1 MESEPTR
8 RFLWLTAFFVG
19 FITVGLVAIQLAE
32 GGAPSIQQDVYR
44 LISMFALNGEW
55 AFDPSFNM
63 TLQALAFIA
72 PLAAIVGIIELLGRS
87 LIGRLREEWKLKQM
101 RGHVVVFGLTK
112 ESLLL
117 MEGIQTGPNAPP
129 VVVIGE
135 ALGDQEKHA
144 ITKLGA
150 VLLDGVGTTEDR
162 LARASIER
170 ADVLISFK
178 SGTDESLTLLSNLD
192 SYLSKSVRMKGR
204 EPVDFWIKI
213 DNPKLGERLAEYFG
227 LTDVQERLHPRF
239 FSLEETAARRLW
251 RNHPLDLYAEGQG
264 QSLVHLCVYGFDSL
278 ATQIMTEA
286 VRQTRP
292 VHRKRMKITVLTEDP
307 EQTREQLLAWRP
319 GLFQCSDLAF
329 ERLPFHP
336 VGISDADYHR
346 LPGEATAHVVCHDDP
361 DAAAATALSLR
372 RLLLSEPP
380 GIESKGNRRLNAP
393 ILVRFDRPTGIGQL
407 LSANETGTEDR
418 SASWPDGVEVFG
430 GFDEMLVGDM
440 RDPLEP
446 TVIDTAREEIAKT
459 IHLSYKAG
467 VAEAARLARLE
478 GAGSPEHR
486 KAEQEWRGLAPEFRD
501 SCRHAADHLWT
512 KARTLHGRIGYEP
525 ERQDSLV
532 LGDEDFAQLTAL
544 EHQRWVDERLL
555 AGWSHADK
563 RVDVA
568 KQHPNLVPYDR
579 LPEREREIDRT
590 MAERLDGALR
600 AGKLALRREYVVG
613 ITGHRHIE
621 GRPLD
626 DDYIKA
632 ELLSALKK
640 IMADH
645 PHEVVVLYSALAP
658 GADSIAVE
666 AAVDLGIPYTAIL
679 PLPFE
684 ASRAD
689 YEGAEGGVGRFLRYT
704 AGADRVVELPMLF
717 GDLADVA
724 PDKDGQSRPRD
735 QQYALAGGYI
745 ASRCHTLLAVWNGQ
759 PALGLGGTGDVV
771 GWASKGEIPEEYA
784 LAGPFAP
791 RPHRCKIQ
799 IIKPTR
805 PAESVLGRLDSRL
818 MN

>member
-1 MESEPTR
+1 M
-8 RFLWLTAFFVG
+8 AFIV
-19 FITVGLVAIQLAE
+19 VGLVAISLGD
-32 GGAPSIQQDVYR
+32 GGAESLQHNIYR

-55 AFDPSFNM
+55 AFEPTYNT
-63 TLQALAFIA
+63 TLQILAFVA

-87 LIGRLREEWKLKQM
+87 LFGRLREEWKLNQM

-112 ESLLL
+112 ESILL
-117 MEGIQTGPNAPP
+117 MEGIQRGPNPPP
-129 VVVIGE
+129 VVIIGE
-135 ALGDQEKHA
+135 ALGEEEKLA

-150 VLLDGVGTTEDR
+150 VLLDGVTTTESL

-178 SGTDESLTLLSNLD
+178 SGTDESLTLLATLD
-192 SYLSKSVRMKGR
+192 NYLSSSGRMKGR
-204 EPVDFWIKI
+204 EPLDFWIKI

-239 FSLEETAARRLW
+239 FSLEETAARRVW

-264 QSLVHLCVYGFDSL
+264 QSLVHLCVYGFDPL
-278 ATQIMTEA
+278 AAQIMTEA
-286 VRQTRP
+286 IRQTRP
-292 VHRKRMKITVLTEDP
+292 IHRKRMKITVLTEDP
-307 EQTREQLLAWRP
+307 DRTREQLLAWRP
-319 GLFQCSDLAF
+319 GLFQCSDILF
-329 ERLPFHP
+329 ERLPFHR
-336 VGISDADYHR
+336 VGISDADYHH
-346 LPGEATAHVVCHDDP
+346 LPIDATAHVVCHDDP

-372 RLLLSEPP
+372 RLLLAEPP

-407 LSANETGTEDR
+407 LSANETGTDQGT
-418 SASWPDGVEVFG
+418 ASWPDGVEVFG

-446 TVIDTAREEIAKT
+446 TVIDTARESIAKS

-467 VAEAARLARLE
+467 VAEAAKLARLE
-478 GAGSPEHR
+478 TGNITEQR

-512 KARTLHGRIGYEP
+512 KARTLHGRIVYEP
-525 ERQDSLV
+525 DRAEALHLDN
-532 LGDEDFAQLTAL
+532 DDFAQLTAL

-555 AGWSHADK
+555 AGWSHAEK

-579 LPEREREIDRT
+579 LPEHEREIDRT
-590 MAERLDGALR
+590 MAERMDGALS
-600 AGKLALRREYVVG
+600 AGRLALRREYIVG
-613 ITGHRHIE
+613 ITGHRHID

-626 DDYIKA
+626 DDYIREEIKS
-632 ELLSALKK
+632 ELAR
-640 IMADH
+640 IVDEH
-645 PHEVVVLYSALAP
+645 PSEVVVLYTALAP
-658 GADSIAVE
+658 GADSLAVD
-666 AAVDLGIPYTAIL
+666 AAVSLGIPYTAVL

-689 YEGAEGGVGRFLRYT
+689 YEDGADGVGRFLRYT
-704 AGADRVVELPMLF
+704 AGADRVTELPLLF
-717 GDLADVA
+717 GDLSEVA
-724 PDKDGQSRPRD
+724 PDKNGKSRARD

-745 ASRCHTLLAVWNGQ
+745 ASRSHTLIAVWNGQ

-771 GWASKGEIPEEYA
+771 GWASKGEVPEEYS
-784 LAGPFAP
+784 LPGPFAP
-791 RPHRCKIQ
+791 TPQRCNIH
-799 IIKPTR
+799 IIKPER
-805 PAESVLGRLDSRL
+805 PDRSAAQAAE
-818 MN
+818 